1 MTMNKRNLLITG
13 GVAAL
18 SLALIALPAPPAN
31 SQAPS
36 ADESVTARLAE
47 RLAQLQAKLQGRQDE
62 VAARLAEA
70 HARLASSQMALA
82 QHRQTLE
89 QLEAFP
95 ALAGDDDQDGV
106 SVLLD
111 AEGSSWLGVELQE
124 VTSDTAKQLKLP
136 AERGVVLSS
145 IVSDSPAAKAGLKEN
160 DVVTEIN
167 GQRVEGAAQFRRMI
181 REIPAGRA
189 AQITVW
195 RDGRAQTIS
204 VPLGKAEER
213 RHSLKMLTPAPG
225 APGSFAFA
233 MPEIPMP
240 PMEWNGTLMMGGQ
253 PRLGIDAED
262 LNGQLGS
269 FFGAPDGEGI
279 LVRDVTPGS
288 AAEKGG
294 LKAGDVI
301 TSVNGERVRT
311 VGDLREK
318 LAAKHE
324 AKDKDKDQAVKL
336 GVFRNKSEVSL
347 TVELPT
353 PTARTKRFIS
363 HRTNI

>member
-1 MTMNKRNLLITG
+1 MNKRYILITG
-13 GVAAL
+13 GAAAL
-18 SLALIALPAPPAN
+18 SLALIALPAPPAK
-31 SQAPS
+31 SQTPCP
-36 ADESVTARLAE
+36 DESVTARLAE
-47 RLAQLQAKLQGRQDE
+47 RWAQLQANLQGRQE
-62 VAARLAEA
+62 EFSKLAELRA
-70 HARLASSQMALA
+70 NLASQMALA
-82 QHRQTLE
+82 QNLKAIE

-95 ALAGDDDQDGV
+95 ALAGDDDDQDGV

-111 AEGSSWLGVELQE
+111 AEGSSWLGVELHE
-124 VTSDTAKQLKLP
+124 VTSDTAKELKLP

-181 REIPAGRA
+181 REIPAGRT

-204 VPLGKAEER
+204 VTLGKAEER
-213 RHSLKMLTPAPG
+213 RNSFKVFTPAPG
-225 APGSFAFA
+225 APGSFAFS
-233 MPEIPMP
+233 MPEMPMVP
-240 PMEWNGTLMMGGQ
+240 PMEWNGAFAIGGQ

-269 FFGAPDGEGI
+269 FFGAPDGEGV
-279 LVRDVTPGS
+279 LVREVNPGS

-318 LAAKHE
+318 LTAKRE
-324 AKDKDKDQAVKL
+324 AKDKNQTVKL
-336 GVFRNKSEVSL
+336 GVLRNKSEVSL
-347 TVELPT
+347 TVELPA
-353 PTARTKRFIS
+353 PAARTKRFIS